1 MKYKLL
7 FFASLL
13 AVVLFSCE
21 KEENRVYFEG
31 GTAPVLTASSTS
43 ALVLTEANKDKQA
56 IRFSWT
62 NPDYMFSNGVSSH
75 DVNYVLQI
83 DTAGAN
89 FSSSNMQ
96 EVAIPREL
104 GVTYTHKELNTFLT
118 KLELTENT
126 PYDVQFRIRAS
137 LANNAAPLFSN
148 VVTIRTTPY
157 LDVAVPVPPTG
168 DLYMTGSAMPSDWT
182 NDPPASQKFTKVSST
197 LYTYTAN
204 FVPGKEYKFLSTL
217 KSWQPQYGGSSASGG
232 ELGFNMGLPG
242 QSDPPGI
249 PTPSEAGRYKITVN
263 FKTGRYTVEK
273 V

>member
-7 FFASLL
+7 LFASFL
-13 AVVLFSCE
+13 AVVLFTSCE
-21 KEENRVYFEG
+21 KDENRVYFEG

-56 IRFSWT
+56 VRFNWT
-62 NPDYMFSNGVSSH
+62 NPDYKFSNGVSSH
-75 DVNYVLQI
+75 DVSYTLQI
-83 DTAGAN
+83 DTAKAN

-104 GVTYTHKELNTFLT
+104 GVTYTQKELNTFLT

-126 PYDVQFRIRAS
+126 PYDVQFRIKAS
-137 LANNAAPLFSN
+137 LTNNAAPLFSN

-168 DLYMTGSAMPSDWT
+168 NLYMTGSAMPSDWT
-182 NDPPASQKFTKVSST
+182 NNPPTSQRFTKVSST
-197 LYTYTAN
+197 LYTYTAD
-204 FVPGKEYKFLSTL
+204 FVPGKQYKFLSTPGQ
-217 KSWQPQYGGSSASGG
+217 WQPQYGGPSATGG
-232 ELGFNMGLPG
+232 ELGYNMGG
-242 QSDPPGI
+242 GSDPKEI
-249 PTPSEAGRYKITVN
+249 PTPAVAGKYKITVN
-263 FKTGRYTVEK
+263 FRTGRYTVEK